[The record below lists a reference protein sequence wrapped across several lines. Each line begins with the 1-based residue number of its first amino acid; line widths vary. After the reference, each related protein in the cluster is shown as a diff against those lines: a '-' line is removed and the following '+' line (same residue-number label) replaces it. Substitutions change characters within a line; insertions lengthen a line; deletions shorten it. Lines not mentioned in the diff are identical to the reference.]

1 MIFEAVQRPRG
12 NGAEQ
17 TAGAPWIRY
26 RGAPHPFRPV
36 TGRTR
41 GRAPQAHLG
50 PISSLGDRGFGGWI
64 GIRTPRTRTGRETGP
79 TV

>member
-26 RGAPHPFRPV
+26 RGAPHPPFCRL
-36 TGRTR
+36 
-41 GRAPQAHLG
+41 RAGLVGEPRK
-50 PISSLGDRGFGGWI
+50 PI
-64 GIRTPRTRTGRETGP
+64 
-79 TV
+79 